1 MHNTRLEQVFKLTCI
16 AALVGGMP
24 AALADEL
31 TPERIEAIGAMTAMG
46 PEVKA
51 GLSAIS
57 DDNTRLGQY
66 TGMRDSGAYLI
77 LDGAY
82 RSLEQDSGTWMRANA
97 RNLGLDTRE
106 LDFEHYRQGVWR
118 YAVGF
123 GQTIR
128 HEPNQ
133 VVTGLTGIGET
144 SSTVNGTALRP
155 VDIKMQRDLVS
166 FSGEI
171 GLSSESNVRLRY
183 THEDKEGAR
192 LFGRG
197 NFGIP
202 AAIEFLAE
210 PIDRNTQTLELAGNY
225 SGKALQLSGGYYGTL
240 FTNHAERLDVASST
254 NNVLSTPAAPT
265 PAWSPM
271 SMPLSNQSHQLFLTG
286 GYNISPLTRLSLR
299 TTRTT
304 ATQDEQLISVT
315 QPAALTNAQGQ
326 VLSLPALANAP
337 DSLDGKVVTT
347 IGYIDLTSMEI
358 DRLDLQANI
367 RYEDRHDH
375 TPFAKY
381 LNLTSANFVS
391 GYNKP
396 RSWRSVKS
404 KFEAGYQ
411 LPFGFKA
418 VGGIEV
424 DNQERNYPEPYRRV
438 AFRAKTDETTSRA
451 EIKRIIS
458 ESATGSVSYS
468 EARRRGS
475 QYITDTLDTNAA
487 VAGIQP
493 SSDINPLIWADRDR
507 GTWRVSADWAPLDEL
522 TLSFSGDKSNDMYSG
537 RDLGPRD
544 GERAYYSVSAGYAL
558 SRRLQLT
565 GFISRDDTHARQF
578 THTNQGPTQQWAAH
592 LRQLGTAAGIG
603 LHGNL
608 RNGIEFGADLT
619 HYRDVA
625 EQRYVT
631 ISPVVPGSFEPGAV
645 SPPDYEYRTTELK
658 LSGKYPLDKRS
669 SVLVEYQY
677 RDWQTDDWTWRGWT
691 YSDGTTLVEKPEQR
705 THYLGAAYRYRWW

>member
-1 MHNTRLEQVFKLTCI
+1 MKNIRLQQVFKLTCLASMI
-16 AALVGGMP
+16 GGML
-24 AALADEL
+24 AAHAEEL
-31 TPERIEAIGAMTAMG
+31 PQERIEAIAALTALG
-46 PEVKA
+46 PEGKA
-51 GLSAIS
+51 GLALMSE
-57 DDNTRLGQY
+57 DNTRLGQY
-66 TGMRDSGAYLI
+66 TGMRDSSAYLI
-77 LDGAY
+77 LDGNY
-82 RSLEQDSGTWMRANA
+82 RSLDQGSGTWMRANA

-118 YAVGF
+118 YAIGF

-128 HEPNQ
+128 HEHNQ
-133 VVTGLTGIGET
+133 LITGLTGIGDTT
-144 SSTVNGTALRP
+144 STINGTALRP

-166 FSGEI
+166 FMGEI
-171 GLSSESNVRLRY
+171 GLGSTSNVRLRY

-197 NFGIP
+197 NFGAP

-210 PIDRNTQTLELAGNY
+210 PINRNTQTLELAGNH
-225 SGKALQLSGGYYGTL
+225 SGNAFQLSGGYYGTL
-240 FTNHAERLDVASST
+240 FTNHAERLDVVSSV
-254 NNVLSTPAAPT
+254 NNVLSAPPAPT
-265 PAWSPM
+265 PAWSPI
-271 SMPLSNQSHQLFLTG
+271 SMPLSNESHQLFLTG
-286 GYNISPLTRLSLR
+286 GYNVSSQTRLSFR

-304 ATQDEQLISVT
+304 ATQDESLISVV
-315 QPAALTNAQGQ
+315 QPTAPTAP
-326 VLSLPALANAP
+326 VANAP

-347 IGYIDLTSMEI
+347 IGYVDLTSMEI

-381 LNLTSANFVS
+381 LNLAPANFVS

-411 LPFGFKA
+411 LPWGFKA
-418 VGGIEV
+418 IGGVEV

-438 AFRAKTDETTSRA
+438 AFRANTDETTSRA
-451 EIKRIIS
+451 EIKRIIAD
-458 ESATGSVSYS
+458 SATGSISYS

-475 QYITDTLDTNAA
+475 QYITDTLDTNAT

-507 GTWRVSADWAPLDEL
+507 ATWRVAADWMPLDEL
-522 TLSFSGDKSNDMYSG
+522 SLSFSGDKSNDMYSG
-537 RDLGPRD
+537 RELGPRD
-544 GERAYYSVSAGYAL
+544 GDRAYYSLSAGYSL

-565 GFISRDDTHARQF
+565 GFVSRDDTHARQF
-578 THTNQGPTQQWAAH
+578 THTSVQVNNLPTQQWAAH

-603 LHGNL
+603 LRGNL
-608 RNGIEFGADLT
+608 RSGIEFGADLN

-625 EQRYVT
+625 QQRYVT
-631 ISPVVPGSFEPGAV
+631 ISPVTATFEPGAV
-645 SPPDYEYRTTELK
+645 SPPDYEYRITELN
-658 LSGKYPLDKRS
+658 LTGKYPLDNKS
-669 SVLVEYQY
+669 SLLIEYQY